1 MSIGRQDYTQRQED
15 RIERYENR
23 AAKAEAESDAAYSQS
38 HKIIGAIP
46 MGQPILVGHHSEA
59 HHRRDLNR
67 ADRLMHKSVEASEK
81 ASYYQ
86 DKADAARKNSAI
98 SSDDPDA
105 VDKLQDKLQ
114 RLQAAQEQDKA
125 MNAYYRKHKTLKGFD
140 GITDEEA
147 AKADAELAEQD
158 ASPYSS
164 GKHPPVPSWVLSNR
178 NAEIS
183 RLKQRLAKLQQ
194 VDEMEHVEIDFDGG
208 TLLTNE
214 EINRVQIL
222 FDGKPDEATRS
233 KLKTYGFR
241 WSPKE
246 KAWQTQRTPQALRRA
261 KYLLNI
267 QDPAPAPAEADED
280 AAEPEES
287 PDEYDT
293 YATPDGQIPLF

>member
-1 MSIGRQDYTQRQED
+1 MEVHKLSIGRQDYTQRQED

-38 HKIIGAIP
+38 HKITGAIP

-67 ADRLMHKSVEASEK
+67 ADRLMRKSVEASEK

-105 VDKLQDKLQ
+105 AQKLQAKLDG
-114 RLQAAQEQDKA
+114 LTASQAAMKA
-125 MNAYYRKHKTLKGFD
+125 VNAWYRQHKTLD
-140 GITDEEA
+140 GCPNLTP
-147 AKADAELAEQD
+147 ADRKEIETAW
-158 ASPYSS
+158 SRGWYVGIPFPPYS
-164 GKHPPVPSWVLSNR
+164 LSNN
-178 NAEIS
+178 NAEIN
-183 RLKQRLAKLQQ
+183 RVKKRLAQLQQ

-267 QDPAPAPAEADED
+267 QDPAPSPSEADED
-280 AAEPEES
+280 AAEPEEV